1 MAMLEGRNGHSIAI
15 GKPESQAALHEYDQ
29 HKLAMHV
36 EEQQILRSTDQI
48 QQVATN
54 HVSLGTN
61 HESSGIFDYY
71 RRSVSD
77 ADAGG
82 PPTSGGDI
90 SQNQNKSIKQSSI
103 MTNYQH

>member
-1 MAMLEGRNGHSIAI
+1 MRTA
-15 GKPESQAALHEYDQ
+15 DQ
-29 HKLAMHV
+29 
-36 EEQQILRSTDQI
+36 QQI
-48 QQVATN
+48 ATN

-82 PPTSGGDI
+82 PPTNGDT
-90 SQNQNKSIKQSSI
+90 SQNHNKSIRQGSI
-103 MTNYQH
+103 MTNYQQEIDKKGSYIFQ

>member
-1 MAMLEGRNGHSIAI
+1 
-15 GKPESQAALHEYDQ
+15 
-29 HKLAMHV
+29 MHV
-36 EEQQILRSTDQI
+36 EEQQILRTTEQM

-77 ADAGG
+77 ADASGQ
-82 PPTSGGDI
+82 PTNVVDTSI
-90 SQNQNKSIKQSSI
+90 NHNKSVNQGSI
-103 MTNYQH
+103 MTNY